1 MNKVVKSQKEN
12 YKSIDK
18 DILEVLRIHFS
29 TDGPKNSKLDIKI
42 IVADKCFRLNWRTK
56 LKSGASD
63 ISKSLFVT
71 IKKGIEEYEIVA
83 E

>member
-1 MNKVVKSQKEN
+1 MAKKIKEVEN

-18 DILEVLRIHFS
+18 DILEVIRVHFS
-29 TDGPKNSKLDIKI
+29 SDGPKNSKLDIRT
-42 IVADKCFRLNWRTK
+42 VVPDKCFRLNWWSK
-56 LKSGASD
+56 LDSGGQD

-71 IKKGIEEYEIVA
+71 ISKGDKEYKIVA